1 MASFTLGECL
11 LILQKNLPRTP
22 PKSLKDQE
30 NVKLRDS
37 FRAWKAIPRFFKE
50 IYSSSK
56 SLFLVNILARL
67 VKAFAPVV
75 LLWIGKLIIDEIVLQ
90 LSKDEKSFTL
100 LWQYVAIEF
109 AVAIFSDV
117 LGRIVNL
124 SDGLMGDLY
133 SNTSSEKIIRKTNE
147 LSLEQLENP
156 EFYDKLERAR
166 TQTSSRVGL
175 MSNTLSQA
183 ENVIS
188 IISLISALI
197 YFEPYL
203 IILLVLS
210 IIPAFLNEIKFSS
223 DRYSLARSWTSER
236 RELDYLRYIGANSQ
250 TAKEIKLFGLT
261 DFIAKRFRTLSD
273 SYYQLNRTLA
283 IRQSFIG
290 GLLNILGILS
300 YYGAYVLIIY
310 RTLNGFI
317 SIGELTFLS
326 GSFNRLQSNLQ
337 AFFSRF
343 TRISESALYLQ
354 DYFDFIDLKAAET
367 SKEYI
372 TMPEKIETG
381 FEFQN
386 VHFSY
391 PDSEV
396 EILKGISFSLK
407 MGEKMAFVGQNGAGK
422 TTLIKLILRF
432 YRPTKGVIL
441 LDGVDIDS
449 FDKVEYRKRFGV
461 IFQDFFRYE
470 FTLRENIAV
479 GNINALE
486 NASKIEDAAF
496 KSLANQVVEEMKN
509 GLDQQLGRRFKK
521 GQELSGGQWQKVA
534 LARAYMKDADILILD
549 EPTAALDA
557 RAEYE
562 VFERFIGL
570 TKGKTSIIISHRF
583 STVRMADRILVLD
596 EGKILELGTHE
607 ELLENEQLYAEL
619 FKLQAAG
626 YQ

>member
-1 MASFTLGECL
+1 MAR
-11 LILQKNLPRTP
+11 NPPR
-22 PKSLKDQE
+22 SLKDK
-30 NVKLRDS
+30 NRIKLKDS
-37 FRAWKAIPRFFKE
+37 FKAWRTIPRFFRE
-50 IYSSSK
+50 IYRSAP
-56 SLFLVNILARL
+56 SLFLVNVLARL
-67 VKAFAPVV
+67 IKAFAPVV

-90 LSKDEKSFTL
+90 LTKDEKSFTL
-100 LWQYVAIEF
+100 LWQFVAIELG
-109 AVAIFSDV
+109 VAIISDL
-117 LGRIVNL
+117 LGRLVNL
-124 SDGLMGDLY
+124 TDGLMGDLY
-133 SNTSSEKIIRKTNE
+133 SNASSEKIIRKTNE

-156 EFYDKLERAR
+156 AFYDKLERAR
-166 TQTSSRVGL
+166 TQTSSRVNL
-175 MSNTLSQA
+175 MTNTLSQA
-183 ENVIS
+183 ESIIS
-188 IISLISALI
+188 VISLISGLI

-210 IIPAFLNEIKFSS
+210 VIPAFLNEIKFSS

-236 RELDYLRYIGANSQ
+236 RELDYLRYIGANNQ

-261 DFIAKRFRTLSD
+261 DFIAKRFMSLSD
-273 SYYQLNRTLA
+273 RYYKLNRRLA
-283 IRQSFIG
+283 IRQSLLG
-290 GLLNILGILS
+290 GLFNLLGILS

-310 RTLNGFI
+310 RTLSGLI
-317 SIGELTFLS
+317 TIGELTFLS
-326 GSFNRLQSNLQ
+326 GSFNRLQSTLQ

-354 DYFDFIDLKAAET
+354 DYFDFIDLKPQEPPM
-367 SKEYI
+367 EYVA
-372 TMPEKIETG
+372 MPSQLNYG
-381 FEFQN
+381 FEFRN

-391 PDSEV
+391 PDSDL
-396 EILKGISFSLK
+396 EILKGVSFRLEV
-407 MGEKMAFVGQNGAGK
+407 GEKMAFVGQNGAGK

-432 YRPTKGVIL
+432 YEPSKGEIL
-441 LDGVDIDS
+441 MDGININT
-449 FDKVEYRKRFGV
+449 FEKVEYRKRFGV

-479 GNINALE
+479 GNIEAL
-486 NASKIEDAAF
+486 ADAPKIEDAAY
-496 KSLANQVVEEMKN
+496 KSLADQVVHEMKD
-509 GLDQQLGRRFKK
+509 GFDQQLGRRFKK

-534 LARAYMKDADILILD
+534 LARAYMKDADILVLD
-549 EPTAALDA
+549 EPTASLDA

-607 ELLENEQLYAEL
+607 ELMENQKLYAEL
-619 FKLQAAG
+619 FRLQASG